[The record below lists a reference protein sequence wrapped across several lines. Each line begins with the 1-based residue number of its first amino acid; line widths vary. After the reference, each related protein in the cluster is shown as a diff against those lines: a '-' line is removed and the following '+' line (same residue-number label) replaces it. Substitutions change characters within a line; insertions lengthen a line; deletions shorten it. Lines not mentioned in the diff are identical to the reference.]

1 MNKRQGIWEMSL
13 CKLNGNILNTA
24 CPSNV
29 WSPQRIENKCITCAY
44 NYSLNMHTSHLNE
57 EPDKQQQQM
66 VRISKRER
74 KTKNSNKNH
83 TISKIQ
89 EIRNHEH
96 ITETCRF

>member
-1 MNKRQGIWEMSL
+1 
-13 CKLNGNILNTA
+13 
-24 CPSNV
+24 
-29 WSPQRIENKCITCAY
+29 
-44 NYSLNMHTSHLNE
+44 MHTSNLNE

-96 ITETCRF
+96 IMETCRF